1 MATSI
6 WRGTADGKRI
16 GIAWIHRRF
25 IHTIA
30 FCNSSMPCNKC
41 TCHFISAL
49 SCCSVDFEISVKTY
63 DNVGVVQVI
72 QVLGFHDTPLNTLLV
87 VKKFVA
93 ALPPC
98 KNLVKNASN

>member
-1 MATSI
+1 MA
-6 WRGTADGKRI
+6 
-16 GIAWIHRRF
+16 
-25 IHTIA
+25 
-30 FCNSSMPCNKC
+30 
-41 TCHFISAL
+41 SAL
-49 SCCSVDFEISVKTY
+49 SCCSVDFEIFVKTY

-98 KNLVKNASN
+98 KNLVKNASNWLVWLLGNAQWLCPPAWMNPWKSATPSACQTV